1 MFTIIYGILVIL
13 TACSVILLY
22 GIIFKVIL
30 SDSELREMIAYRFVI
45 LLGICDVVEASLHCM
60 TGLALLFPNFWS
72 TQLDNVSATSL
83 I

>member
-1 MFTIIYGILVIL
+1 MKGTRCNSCQNVIYEM
-13 TACSVILLY
+13 
-22 GIIFKVIL
+22 VIL

-60 TGLALLFPNFWS
+60 TGVALLFPNFWS